1 MKKEGKTLKKKLL
14 VLVVGILTLLLAACG
29 SSNSSSDNVVK
40 VGTTAA
46 EEPTWNLVKE
56 LAAEE
61 DIEME
66 IITFDD
72 YVQPNLTLD
81 NDEIDLNAFQTIVY
95 FDSFVEDRGLD
106 LSPIG
111 TTAIWPMGI
120 YSNEISNIN
129 ELKDGDQVIIPKDP
143 TNLGRALSLLQK
155 AGVIT
160 LEEGFSGTG
169 GLEGI
174 AENPKN
180 LDIVPVDSAQ
190 TARGLEDAAI
200 SIINSD
206 MAINSGLNPT
216 NDPIF
221 REDSSNKAYINII
234 AAQTERKDDEVLNK
248 IVDIYHTD
256 EVSSF
261 IEEEFGGAA
270 VPVKEPISFLDDYKQ
285 N

>member
-1 MKKEGKTLKKKLL
+1 MEKEGKMMKKKLL
-14 VLVVGILTLLLAACG
+14 VLIVGIVTLLLAACG
-29 SSNSSSDNVVK
+29 SSSSSSDNVVK
-40 VGTTAA
+40 VGTTSA
-46 EEPTWNLVKE
+46 EAPTWNLVKE

-61 DIEME
+61 DIEIE
-66 IITFDD
+66 IVTFDD

-81 NDEIDLNAFQTIVY
+81 NGEIDLNAFQTIVY

-120 YSNEISNIN
+120 YSNEISDIN

-155 AGVIT
+155 AGVVT
-160 LEEGFSGTG
+160 LKEDFDGTG
-169 GLEGI
+169 GLENI
-174 AENPKN
+174 VENPKN
-180 LDIVPVDSAQ
+180 LDVVPVDAGQ
-190 TARGLEDAAI
+190 TARGLEDAVI

-206 MAINSGLNPT
+206 MALNSGLNPT
-216 NDPIF
+216 DDPIF
-221 REDSSNKAYINII
+221 REDSSNKSYINII

-270 VPVKEPISFLDDYKQ
+270 VPVKEPIS
-285 N
+285 